1 MGTSADANASACV
14 LSVLSGEGRPA
25 RVAHYTASA
34 VIDALQR
41 IRRPGPLVVSSLVY
55 LAAASGIMIWRGI
68 SVSPDYI
75 LLLCVPV
82 ALLSGHIIRFVRDW
96 VPFVAIFLGY
106 EAMRGIAPKAGITP
120 HVSDIAGVEQ
130 TLFAGHVP
138 SAVLQSWTAGAF
150 GRVLAYAA
158 TVVYFC
164 HFVFPFGV
172 AMILWLSNRTQF
184 LRYTTA
190 LMGMS
195 FLAFILFL
203 LVPTAP
209 PWYAE
214 QQGVIHGVTKLIS
227 TTLPSSIS
235 PYYQNLN
242 PNPVAAF
249 PSLHA
254 AFPFVSFLAVRG
266 VYPRGAWFALAWCVL
281 VWFSVVYLG
290 EHWAVDVFGGVL
302 LAAASW
308 LVLMRVVVPHVRVLQ
323 HSTPALDGREIT
335 AGKEVVVA

>member
-1 MGTSADANASACV
+1 MRITWH
-14 LSVLSGEGRPA
+14 
-25 RVAHYTASA
+25 RV
-34 VIDALQR
+34 Q
-41 IRRPGPLVVSSLVY
+41 RPGPLVVTALVY
-55 LAAASGIMIWRGI
+55 LVAASGIMIWRGI

-82 ALLSGHIIRFVRDW
+82 ALLSGHILRFLRDW

-106 EAMRGIAPKAGITP
+106 EAMRGIAPKAGIPP
-120 HVSDIAGVEQ
+120 HVSDLANIEQ
-130 TLFAGHVP
+130 TIFGGHLP
-138 SAVLQSWTAGAF
+138 SAVLQAATPGTL
-150 GRVLAYAA
+150 GRVLAYGA

-172 AMILWLSNRTQF
+172 ALVLWLANRSQF
-184 LRYTTA
+184 LRYTTV

-195 FLAFILFL
+195 FLAFVLFL

-214 QQGVIHGVTKLIS
+214 SQGVVHGVTKLIS
-227 TTLPSSIS
+227 TTLPSYVS
-235 PYYQNLN
+235 PYYENLN

-254 AFPFVSFLAVRG
+254 AFPFVSFLALRG
-266 VYPRGAWFALAWCVL
+266 VYPRAAWIAFGWCVL

-290 EHWAVDVFGGVL
+290 EHYAVDVFGGVL
-302 LAAASW
+302 LAALTW
-308 LVLMRVVVPHVRVLQ
+308 LVLMRLVVPRVRVLQ
-323 HSTPALDGREIT
+323 HVAPSLDDAEVTASKEPA
-335 AGKEVVVA
+335 VA

>member
-1 MGTSADANASACV
+1 V
-14 LSVLSGEGRPA
+14 LSDGCPGVKGGTTLPC
-25 RVAHYTASA
+25 A
-34 VIDALQR
+34 VIDTLQR
-41 IRRPGPLVVSSLVY
+41 VRRPGPLVVSALVY

-75 LLLCVPV
+75 LLLCVPL
-82 ALLSGHIIRFVRDW
+82 ALLSGHVIRFIRDW

-106 EAMRGIAPKAGITP
+106 EAMRGIAPKAGIPP
-120 HVSDIAGVEQ
+120 HVSDLANIEQ
-130 TLFAGHVP
+130 TMFGGHLP
-138 SAVLQSWTAGAF
+138 SAVMQSVISGGF
-150 GRVLAYAA
+150 GRVVAYAG

-172 AMILWLSNRTQF
+172 AMVLWLANRTQF

-195 FLAFILFL
+195 FVAFIVFL

-214 QQGVIHGVTKLIS
+214 QQGVVHGVTKLIA

-254 AFPFVSFLAVRG
+254 AFPFVSFLALRG
-266 VYPRGAWFALAWCVL
+266 VFPRAAWFALGWCLL

-290 EHWAVDVFGGVL
+290 EHYAVDVIGGVVI
-302 LAAASW
+302 AAVSW
-308 LVLMRVVVPHVRVLQ
+308 AVLMALVVPRVRLLQ
-323 HSTPALDGREIT
+323 HSQPAIDGEEIS
-335 AGKEVVVA
+335 ARKEVAVA